1 MNCLEMLKQFIASQ
15 NLGEENIAL
24 AIEKINKLNETNP
37 DKVNEDYSEEILAST
52 ITDSFKLNAENLKE
66 YSDYCI
72 KNGLQIGRRH
82 KKILLN
88 FLNYRN
94 DSDKELFFK
103 ELSKENKKFINDE
116 FAEKL
121 LRIEAIPIKVAF
133 EKFKIMWN
141 DAVSTSDNDKIRDY
155 VFGLYSKIHAY
166 YNSKKMSNVELFEYN
181 LPFIKGDMR
190 DESISELKDFCYNS
204 SESFY
209 DEYVYLLRKDL
220 QKDSLECK
228 LEPCMNQVEYDEEI
242 LKHSNLFDRGGDLH
256 YLLTE
261 EYDAVYLKLNQKLYD
276 SFKSRKEF
284 LNYVLDAIQQ
294 SYRLLR

>member
-166 YNSKKMSNVELFEYN
+166 YNSKKNE
-181 LPFIKGDMR
+181 
-190 DESISELKDFCYNS
+190 
-204 SESFY
+204 
-209 DEYVYLLRKDL
+209 
-220 QKDSLECK
+220 
-228 LEPCMNQVEYDEEI
+228 
-242 LKHSNLFDRGGDLH
+242 
-256 YLLTE
+256 
-261 EYDAVYLKLNQKLYD
+261 
-276 SFKSRKEF
+276 
-284 LNYVLDAIQQ
+284 
-294 SYRLLR
+294 